1 MTADSQDRLVRLA
14 RRGCQ
19 LAMALVLVAMY
30 APVIMTIIF
39 SFNDSRFGSV
49 FTRFSFSG
57 YSRLFAESELWIA
70 LRASVILGAAVST
83 LSVIFGSLA
92 AWGLKRWRPTSQQ
105 AASGLLALPLV
116 TPDMITGI
124 SLALAFQAIS
134 LERGYF
140 TMLLAHGV
148 FGIGYAFVV
157 MQSAIAE
164 FDENLYAAAI
174 DLGATPWQATR
185 RVIIPLLLPSLG
197 VAWLLVFAISLDD
210 VLITLLTK
218 GVGTDTL
225 PMEIFSRMRFGL
237 RSDTNALF
245 TVMLLVV
252 FVVAMVASR
261 FLRKQLMGATR

>member
-1 MTADSQDRLVRLA
+1 MKGERDTLVLLA
-14 RRGCQ
+14 RRLCQ
-19 LAMALVLVAMY
+19 LAMVVVLLAMY
-30 APVIMTIIF
+30 APVVMTIVY

-49 FTRFSFSG
+49 FTRFSLAG
-57 YSRLFAESELWIA
+57 YQRLFEESELWIA
-70 LRASVILGAAVST
+70 LRTSVLLGAAVSS
-83 LSVIFGSLA
+83 LSVVFGSLA
-92 AWGLKRWRPTSQQ
+92 AWGLKKWKPTSQQ

-124 SLALAFQAIS
+124 SLALAFQAIA
-134 LERGYF
+134 LDRGYF
-140 TMLLAHGV
+140 TLLLAHGV

-157 MQSAIAE
+157 MQSAIAD

-185 RVIIPLLLPSLG
+185 RVIIPLLLPSLA

-252 FVVAMVASR
+252 FFVALGASR
-261 FLRKQLMGATR
+261 MFRGKLVGETR